1 MHRRAL
7 SLGGFVV
14 AGVSQLLLGVAMYAA
29 GDSPANPL
37 FSVLGG
43 LLVAGVFTR
52 ALLQGNDLNGL
63 ATRPLF
69 VAVGVASGVLSA
81 VLTGAVLFGA

>member
-1 MHRRAL
+1 MNRRAL
-7 SLGGFVV
+7 SLGGFVL
-14 AGVSQLLLGVAMYAA
+14 AGVSQVLLGVAMYAG
-29 GDSPANPL
+29 GDAPANPL

-43 LLVAGVFTR
+43 LLVAGVFAR
-52 ALLQGNDLNGL
+52 ALVRGDDLNGL

-81 VLTGAVLFGA
+81 ALTGAVLLGA

>member
-1 MHRRAL
+1 MNRRAL

-14 AGVSQLLLGVAMYAA
+14 AGVSQVLLGVAMYAS
-29 GDSPANPL
+29 GDTPANPL

-43 LLVAGVFTR
+43 LLVAGVFVR
-52 ALLQGNDLNGL
+52 ALLRGDDLNGL

-69 VAVGVASGVLSA
+69 VAVGVASGALSA
-81 VLTGAVLFGA
+81 VLTVGVLVG

>member
-1 MHRRAL
+1 MNRRAL

-14 AGVSQLLLGVAMYAA
+14 AGVSQVLLGAAMYAG
-29 GDSPANPL
+29 GDTPANPL

-52 ALLQGNDLNGL
+52 ALLRGDDLNGL

-69 VAVGVASGVLSA
+69 VAVGVASGVVSA
-81 VLTGAVLFGA
+81 VLTLGVLIG

>member
-1 MHRRAL
+1 VNRRVL

-14 AGVSQLLLGVAMYAA
+14 AGVSQVLLGAAMYVG
-29 GDSPANPL
+29 GDTPANPL

-43 LLVAGVFTR
+43 LLVAGVFAR
-52 ALLQGNDLNGL
+52 ALLRGDDLNGL

-69 VAVGVASGVLSA
+69 VAIGVASGLVSALLTLGVLI
-81 VLTGAVLFGA
+81 G

>member
-1 MHRRAL
+1 MNRRAL

-14 AGVSQLLLGVAMYAA
+14 AGVSQVLLGAAMYAS
-29 GDSPANPL
+29 GDTPANPL

-43 LLVAGVFTR
+43 LLVAGVFAR
-52 ALLQGNDLNGL
+52 ALLRGDDLNGL

-81 VLTGAVLFGA
+81 VLTAGVLFG

>member
-1 MHRRAL
+1 MNRRAL

-14 AGVSQLLLGVAMYAA
+14 AGVSQVLLGAAMYAG
-29 GDSPANPL
+29 GDTPANPL

-43 LLVAGVFTR
+43 LLVAGVFAR
-52 ALLQGNDLNGL
+52 ALLRGDDLNGL

-69 VAVGVASGVLSA
+69 VAVGVASGVVSA
-81 VLTGAVLFGA
+81 VLTLGVLIG

>member
-1 MHRRAL
+1 MNRRAL

-14 AGVSQLLLGVAMYAA
+14 AGVSQVLLGAAMYAS
-29 GDSPANPL
+29 GDTPANPL

-43 LLVAGVFTR
+43 LLVAGVFAR
-52 ALLQGNDLNGL
+52 ALLRGDDLNGL

-69 VAVGVASGVLSA
+69 VAVGVVSGVLSA
-81 VLTGAVLFGA
+81 VLTAGVLFG

>member
-1 MHRRAL
+1 MNGRAL

-14 AGVSQLLLGVAMYAA
+14 AGVSQVLLGVAMYVS
-29 GDSPANPL
+29 GDTPANPL

-43 LLVAGVFTR
+43 LLVAGVFVR
-52 ALLQGNDLNGL
+52 ALLRGDDLNGL

-69 VAVGVASGVLSA
+69 VAVGVASGALSA
-81 VLTGAVLFGA
+81 VLTVGVLVG

>member
-1 MHRRAL
+1 MNRRAL

-14 AGVSQLLLGVAMYAA
+14 AGVSQVLLGAAMYAST
-29 GDSPANPL
+29 DTPANPL

-43 LLVAGVFTR
+43 LLVAGVFVR
-52 ALLQGNDLNGL
+52 ALLRGDDLNGL

-81 VLTGAVLFGA
+81 VLTLGVLFA

>member
-1 MHRRAL
+1 VNRRAL

-14 AGVSQLLLGVAMYAA
+14 AGVSQVLLGAAMYASP
-29 GDSPANPL
+29 DTPANPL

-43 LLVAGVFTR
+43 LLVAGVFVR
-52 ALLQGNDLNGL
+52 ALLRGDDLNGL

-69 VAVGVASGVLSA
+69 VAVGVASGVISA
-81 VLTGAVLFGA
+81 ALTLGVLIA